1 MNLLISLQNK
11 LVKSELV
18 YSFQNQLLTT
28 FSETTTGVPRV
39 DIGH

>member
-1 MNLLISLQNK
+1 MNLLIFLQDK

-18 YSFQNQLLTT
+18 YSFENQLLTT